1 MEMDSWSCWIPT
13 RRKMMLPVPLSWFL
27 AIYLLANFS
36 VMLLYG
42 YDKRQ
47 AVLSRRRVSE
57 RTLLSS
63 AIIAPFGAL
72 FGIVMFRH
80 KTRNL
85 KYVILVPVFTAL
97 HGMFSVLILS
107 RS

>member
-1 MEMDSWSCWIPT
+1 M
-13 RRKMMLPVPLSWFL
+13 

-36 VMLLYG
+36 VVLLFG

-47 AVLSRRRVSE
+47 AVISGRRLSE

-63 AIIAPFGAL
+63 AIVAPFGAL
-72 FGIVMFRH
+72 FGMMMFRH

-85 KYVILVPVFTAL
+85 KFVILVPVFTAL
-97 HGMFSVLILS
+97 HGMSIVLILS
-107 RS
+107 HP